1 MIPGP
6 TQLTLSGRQTLTER
20 HFSLREDYDYLPLP
34 ADDWIRVLLLHPG
47 PGPLACTISSKRI
60 KDATLHFEALSYVWG
75 SNTRTDKF
83 EIICNNRLLL
93 IGSNLWSALLRIR
106 HATKARQLWVDAV
119 CINQKDE
126 DEKSQQVKQMG
137 EIYASARR
145 VLIWMGEDLAGEAE
159 ECFAL
164 IQETNQYLTEQLAK
178 CKDVTELPFIAHG
191 IGSICADPRKWDTV
205 RHLMN
210 LEWFTRVWVLQ
221 EVGLARS
228 ALILWGRSSMS
239 WSQLVEL
246 MLFVAL
252 RVDVS
257 AHTGNVKSGAIY
269 DVYED
274 VWRSFEN
281 KDTWRD
287 ELPLTRS
294 MNKTLAG
301 QTLIDILNDGRF
313 FEATDQRDRIY
324 AFLSHP
330 RASSHAKKKA
340 AVVDYRKSVDE
351 VYAETAQ
358 HILEYDPY
366 PWTVLSCIDH
376 IPDSPSLSGQRPS
389 WVPRWD
395 EGFRV
400 YWLGYSKMWY
410 RAGGDQP
417 ATFHAEVMPDGSLKT
432 KAILLD
438 RIAWRSQAFL
448 EEELVLS
455 HQRAARP
462 LHAVWQDIE
471 QSNQTDLS
479 TVYGPSSKDREHA
492 YSLVVVAGRD
502 SEDGPAHENPI
513 LHQSVYQAY
522 QDLLFSHA
530 PGIEEPISTET
541 KAPESK
547 PHHLQALTYISNQRR
562 ALHNRRIFRTSKGYY
577 GVGHRTLEVGD
588 ICCVIR
594 GANVPFV
601 LRKPPLEPNCS
612 IQISENLSAY
622 RMVGE
627 AYIQG
632 VMNGEA
638 LKALE
643 GELRNSS
650 SGTSGGCMPSEVD
663 VILL

>member
-1 MIPGP
+1 MAG
-6 TQLTLSGRQTLTER
+6 
-20 HFSLREDYDYLPLP
+20 HKNLRELYEYQSLP
-34 ADDWIRVLLLHPG
+34 ADDWIRILLLHPG
-47 PGPLACTISSKRI
+47 PGPLACTISSESI
-60 KDATLHFEALSYVWG
+60 KDAALHFEALSYVWG
-75 SNTRTDKF
+75 SNAHIDTF
-83 EIICNNRLLL
+83 EINCNGRLLV
-93 IGSNLWSALLRIR
+93 IGSNLRSALLRIR

-137 EIYASARR
+137 EIYASAER
-145 VLIWMGEDLAGEAE
+145 VLIWIGEDLADEAE

-164 IQETNQYLTEQLAK
+164 IRETNGYLMEQLAK

-191 IGSICADPRKWDTV
+191 NGSICADPRKWDTV

-210 LEWFTRVWVLQ
+210 SEWFTRVWVLQ

-228 ALILWGRSSMS
+228 ALILWGKSSMN

-246 MLFVAL
+246 MLFVAW
-252 RVDVS
+252 RADVG
-257 AHTGNVKSGAIY
+257 AHTGNVKSGTIY

-301 QTLIDILNDGRF
+301 QTLLDILNDGRV

-340 AVVDYRKSVDE
+340 AVVDYRKSVEE
-351 VYAETAQ
+351 VYSETAR
-358 HILEYDPY
+358 HILDYDPH

-376 IPDSPSLSGQRPS
+376 IPDSPSLSGQRSS

-400 YWLGYSKMWY
+400 YWLGYSSMWY

-417 ATFHAEVMPDGSLKT
+417 AVFHAEVKSNGCLKT
-432 KAILLD
+432 RAILLD
-438 RIAWRSQAFL
+438 TIDWRSKAFL
-448 EEELVLS
+448 QEELVLS
-455 HQRAARP
+455 QQRAARP
-462 LHAVWQDIE
+462 LQAVWQHIE
-471 QSNQTDLS
+471 QSTQRDPS
-479 TVYGPSSKDREHA
+479 TVYGANSKDREHA

-502 SEDGPAHENPI
+502 SDDGPAHENPM
-513 LHQSVYQAY
+513 LHRSVYQAY

-530 PGIEEPISTET
+530 PGNEEPVSNE
-541 KAPESK
+541 AEVPESD
-547 PHHLQALTYISNQRR
+547 PHHLQALTYLSNQRR

-577 GVGHRTLEVGD
+577 GVGHRTIEVGD

-601 LRKPPLEPNCS
+601 LRKAQLEPDHS
-612 IQISENLSAY
+612 IQTSEKSYAY
-622 RMVGE
+622 KLVGE

-638 LKALE
+638 LVASK
-643 GELRNSS
+643 GEMRSNSS
-650 SGTSGGCMPSEVD
+650 TSGGCMASEVD
-663 VILL
+663 IVLI